1 MYLKSLVLKGFKSFA
16 DRSVLSLEPG
26 ITAIVGPNGSGKSN
40 ILDAVLWVLGER
52 NARNLRGQAMEDV
65 IFAGSA
71 SRKPVGV
78 AEVELVLD
86 NGDHVLPVD
95 FDEVAVCR
103 RMYRSGESE
112 YLINGTVCRRMDVMD
127 LLHDSGLG
135 TGTHSIISQGHL
147 DAVLQSKPE
156 DRRALIEEAAG
167 ILKHKQRKEKS
178 ARKLARMEQ
187 HLLRVQDV
195 TAEVE
200 RQLKPLERKAKKARL
215 YRQLSEELTDLS
227 LRLAVDDLRGL
238 QMKWDGI
245 VSDEKAQK
253 ERLNKAQLAAY
264 ASDSALRDLQ
274 RELQQHRQ
282 ATGEAAEGLHR
293 LQSAAQRID
302 SAIMLLQEKR
312 RSAERAREESLRR
325 IEDDERRLRE
335 ARDERGKAQAAFEK
349 VKRERED
356 ADGRLAQEK
365 ERNDK
370 AAAALSDLQQ
380 EATRLQTDERRLT
393 SDGDRLRA
401 EKARAAEALSN
412 SMADDKLLAAR
423 QQDLSERMEATA
435 GKLGDLKR
443 QGQDASA
450 ARIAAQ
456 ESDARARAAAGEAF
470 ANVEKLRAR
479 VDELR
484 TAASKLRA
492 RAAALKEGEDTHRQ
506 RSGAAAW
513 MAEHA
518 GSYGAQSA
526 LVDVLEVPEG
536 LSALVDRLL
545 GEASLAPFAQDA
557 AGARAALHG
566 LSDSG
571 CTGTASI
578 IARDVPDAAQTPRPA
593 VPGSGWLLIDR
604 LGFPREY
611 APAVRALLGDVI
623 VCESWEDA
631 AATEDALAETPDAY
645 RIVTPDG
652 YMGASHGL
660 RRFTRREEGAV
671 GAVERHRQLTRALR
685 EAEDAEAA
693 AKEAVDGLSKA
704 QETLRAQQKSS
715 ADAASALAQA
725 RGREE
730 SLRTQIAEAQK
741 EADSLDRERTS
752 LERRRGDVA
761 SVLDRMKPASIRAEE
776 ELQRSMEQLAQV
788 KSALAQCRE
797 RLEPVRAEAAA
808 ASEAYTKLRLEA
820 GALAERCTYSE
831 RLVVARD
838 RDIAQLERRI
848 ADIRRQAACKRPP
861 QALDPAIRML
871 SLVRETVTGRIDVQE
886 QGMDRAK
893 EESEGIHARI
903 DEARRT
909 SSRRHGE
916 VEDAT
921 AKLADI
927 RVEKGRVEVQVQ
939 NAVDSI
945 EKDRNTPLDR
955 AMELPRIEDREQAG
969 IRVDKLR
976 RRIANMGSINPDA
989 ARDYEDLKERYDYLK
1004 GQTEDLLAARRS
1016 LRKIVEVID
1025 DRMKDDFIDTY
1036 HAVNENFQEI
1046 FAELFPGGS
1055 AALSLVDEQDP
1066 DHSGIEVHAQPRGKR
1081 IAKLSLMS
1089 GGEKSLTALALLFA
1103 VYKTRATPF
1112 YILDEVEAAL
1122 DDTNLRR
1129 LCAYWQKM
1137 RKDTQLIMITHQRRT
1152 MEMAD
1157 VLYGISMQAD
1167 GVTRLLS
1174 QRLDQAVRSEGPQ
1187 GAGAAAQAG
1196 GKR

>member
-78 AEVELVLD
+78 AEVDLVLD
-86 NGDHVLPVD
+86 NSDHVLPVD
-95 FDEVAVCR
+95 FDEVAVTR

-156 DRRALIEEAAG
+156 DRRALVEEAAG
-167 ILKHKQRKEKS
+167 VLKHKQRKEKS

-200 RQLKPLERKAKKARL
+200 RQLKPLARKAKKART
-215 YRQLSEELTDLS
+215 YQEVSAELTDLS
-227 LRLAVDDLRGL
+227 LRLAVEDLRAL
-238 QMKWDGI
+238 QTRWDG
-245 VSDEKAQK
+245 VVADEAKQR
-253 ERLNKAQLAAY
+253 ERLNKAQLSAY
-264 ASDSALRDLQ
+264 ASDGTVRDLQ
-274 RELQQHRQ
+274 QELQRHRAASGQ
-282 ATGEAAEGLHR
+282 AAEGLHR
-293 LQSAAQRID
+293 LQTSAQRID
-302 SAIMLLQEKR
+302 STTMLLREKR
-312 RSAERAREESLRR
+312 RSVKRAREENLRR
-325 IEDDERRLRE
+325 AEDDEARLRDAKE
-335 ARDERGKAQAAFEK
+335 ERAQAQTSFEG
-349 VKRERED
+349 VKREREE
-356 ADGRLAQEK
+356 ADDRLVQAK
-365 ERNDK
+365 GRNDK
-370 AAAALSDLQQ
+370 ASAALSGLQQ
-380 EATRLQTDERRLT
+380 EVSRLQSDEQRLAQA
-393 SDGDRLRA
+393 GDRLRA

-423 QQDLSERMEATA
+423 QQDLAQRTA
-435 GKLGDLKR
+435 SVAEKLEGLKR
-443 QGQDASA
+443 DGRESA
-450 ARIAAQ
+450 QALSAAQ
-456 ESDARARAAAGEAF
+456 ERDAQAREASGTAF
-470 ANVEKLRAR
+470 AAVEERRTQA
-479 VDELR
+479 DELR
-484 TAASKLRA
+484 TQASKLRA
-492 RAAALKEGEDTHRQ
+492 RAAALKESEATHVQ
-506 RSGAAAW
+506 ENGAVAW
-513 MAEHA
+513 MADHA
-518 GSYGAQSA
+518 GDFGAQGM
-526 LVDVLEVPEG
+526 LVDVIEVPED

-545 GEASLAPFAQDA
+545 GTVSLAPFARDA
-557 AGARAALHG
+557 SGARAALHG
-566 LSDSG
+566 LADSG
-571 CTGTASI
+571 RTGTAAVI
-578 IARDVPDAAQTPRPA
+578 EQHAPAAPGRPA
-593 VPGSGWLLIDR
+593 VPARGRLLMDCLR
-604 LGFPREY
+604 VPEEY

-623 VCESWEDA
+623 VCDTWEDA
-631 AATEDALAETPDAY
+631 AAVEDALAATPGAF
-645 RIVTPDG
+645 RVATRDG
-652 YMGASHGL
+652 YLGDARGVH
-660 RRFTRREEGAV
+660 RFSRAEEGTV
-671 GAVERHRQLTRALR
+671 GAVERHRQLNGALR
-685 EAEDAEAA
+685 AADDAEAA
-693 AKEAVDGLSKA
+693 AATAEKELAQA
-704 QETLRAQQKSS
+704 QETLRARQKEG

-725 RGREE
+725 RGRDE
-730 SLRTQIAEAQK
+730 SLRAQISQVQK
-741 EADSLDRERTS
+741 EADGLEGERQT
-752 LERRRGDVA
+752 LERRRSDVA
-761 SVLDRMKPASIRAEE
+761 SVLEQMKPASERAEA
-776 ELQRSMEQLAQV
+776 ELQRSLEQLAQV
-788 KSALAQCRE
+788 KASLAQSRE
-797 RLEPVRAEAAA
+797 KLEPVRAEAQV
-808 ASEAYTKLRLEA
+808 ASEAHTKLRLEA
-820 GALAERCTYSE
+820 SALAERCTYAE

-838 RDIAQLERRI
+838 RDITQLEQRI
-848 ADIRRQAACKRPP
+848 ARVRAAVARKQPP
-861 QALDPAIRML
+861 QALDPAIQAL
-871 SLVRETVTGRIDVQE
+871 SLIRETVTGRIDAQE
-886 QGMDRAK
+886 RGMEQAK
-893 EESEGIHARI
+893 TESEGIHARI

-909 SSRRHGE
+909 SNRLHGE
-916 VEDAT
+916 MDDAT
-921 AKLADI
+921 AKLADV
-927 RVEKGRVEVQVQ
+927 RVEKGRLEVQVQ
-939 NAVDSI
+939 NAVDAI
-945 EKDRNTPLDR
+945 EKDRATPLDR
-955 AMELPRIEDREQAG
+955 AMNLPRIEDRQQAEE
-969 IRVDKLR
+969 RVDKLR
-976 RRIANMGSINPDA
+976 RRIANMGAINPDA
-989 ARDYEDLKERYDYLK
+989 AQEYEELKERYDYLK

-1036 HAVNENFQEI
+1036 HAVNKNFQEI

-1055 AALSLVDEQDP
+1055 AALSLVNEQDP

-1174 QRLDQAVRSEGPQ
+1174 QRLDQAMRSEGAQ
-1187 GAGAAAQAG
+1187 GAPAAADAG
-1196 GKR
+1196 SDKS